1 MIFKLL
7 GRSAT
12 HPQTI
17 MDFFPKGNIIP
28 IVITIIYLI
37 KLISVY
43 PLFCYI
49 ARTQFFSLFY
59 EKDKDVSFLNS
70 FIFDTLYAGLTLM
83 IFLLRVDLDMIMSF
97 TGAVFSFFLIYAI
110 PIKIHL
116 QCYEKEDESLKNYE
130 SLLERSKTLI
140 TREVQDECNIHSDKA
155 DYSNISRYIFYG
167 ILIGFGCYILIT
179 QIFFILNQK

>member
-1 MIFKLL
+1 
-7 GRSAT
+7 
-12 HPQTI
+12 
-17 MDFFPKGNIIP
+17 MDYFPKGNIIP

-59 EKDKDVSFLNS
+59 VDGNEASCFSS
-70 FIFDTLYAGLTLM
+70 FIFNTLYAGLTLM
-83 IFLLRVDLDMIMSF
+83 IFLIRVDLDVIMSF

-116 QCYEKEDESLKNYE
+116 QCYGKEDEVLKNYE
-130 SLLERSKTLI
+130 SLLEKENTLT
-140 TREVQDECNIHSDKA
+140 TREIQDECNIHSDKA
-155 DYSNISRYIFYG
+155 DCSNISRYIFYG
-167 ILIGFGCYILIT
+167 ILMGIGLFILIT
-179 QIFFILNQK
+179 QILFILSQK